1 MCLQVAGCGYGVTCH
16 VRTFLHGCSRIT
28 LSIATLPSSD
38 ALPGEERG
46 QVCSIEVY
54 VTMYGHKSNNGL
66 NCTGVHTTSSCSYS
80 CNCIAF
86 QTA

>member
-1 MCLQVAGCGYGVTCH
+1 MCAETACSVLQLPLLLCCCVLQVAGCGYGVTCH

-46 QVCSIEVY
+46 QVR
-54 VTMYGHKSNNGL
+54 NGAKPL
-66 NCTGVHTTSSCSYS
+66 LIQIN
-80 CNCIAF
+80 
-86 QTA
+86 